1 MANVK
6 NYTLEVCK
14 PCYADLSEHN
24 ERIVETAGFIPLD
37 VKLKRFEQ
45 AGIAAQY
52 HTSEFTSN
60 DFRNLY
66 ANPDFELY
74 PDDELEEVQEKLKA
88 YNAYR
93 NAYIKSL
100 KAGDL
105 AEGKSPAEQAERA
118 SEENRSQKRKLIASK
133 TEPGRT

>member
-1 MANVK
+1 MAYVK
-6 NYTLEVCK
+6 TYEVQLLK
-14 PCYADLSEHN
+14 DPFYADLSEHN
-24 ERIVETAGFIPLD
+24 ERLVETAGFIPLD

-88 YNAYR
+88 YNDYR
-93 NAYIKSL
+93 KAYIKSI

-105 AEGKSPAEQAERA
+105 AEGKSPAKQAERA
-118 SEENRSQKRKLIASK
+118 SEEKPKSEKETDS
-133 TEPGRT
+133 E